1 MLIREC
7 LQDSMLPVSKP
18 VIGVDGKEMG
28 EVFVP
33 KGTKIFISTL
43 ASNRNTELWGPDA
56 YEWKPDRWL
65 SPLPNAVVN
74 AKIPGVYS
82 HL

>member
-1 MLIREC
+1 
-7 LQDSMLPVSKP
+7 MLPVSRP
-18 VIGVDGKEMG
+18 VVGVDGKEMN

-33 KGTKIFISTL
+33 QGTKIFISTL
-43 ASNRNTELWGPDA
+43 ASNRNAELWGPDA

-65 SPLPNAVVN
+65 SALPDAVVD